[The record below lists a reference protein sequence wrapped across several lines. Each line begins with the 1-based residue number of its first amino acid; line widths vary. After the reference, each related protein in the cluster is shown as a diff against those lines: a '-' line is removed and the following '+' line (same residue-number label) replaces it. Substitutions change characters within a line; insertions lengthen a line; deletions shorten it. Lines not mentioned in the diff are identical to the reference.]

1 MRASAM
7 NVHLRSIVPLFII
20 ACIALLLVAGGVWRI
35 HEKQKQETLAREELM
50 RATSRTEILKA
61 TSHRQQSDA
70 AVPETESALIRRTL
84 DKQIEAWNSGDIDGF
99 MTTYWKSDALT
110 FSSGG
115 STTRGWQ
122 ATLDRYKNKY
132 NSREKMG
139 TLRFGELEIQS
150 LSDNVALVLGTWHL
164 TLKPDNMEGNFSLVM
179 KKFDGRW
186 LIVHDHSSLKK
197 AE

>member
-1 MRASAM
+1 M
-7 NVHLRSIVPLFII
+7 NAYLRSIIPLFII
-20 ACIALLLVAGGVWRI
+20 ACIAFVLVAGGVWRLNQN
-35 HEKQKQETLAREELM
+35 QKQEALDREELM
-50 RATSRTEILKA
+50 RATLRTELLK
-61 TSHRQQSDA
+61 TVSHNRQAQDD
-70 AVPETESALIRRTL
+70 VPETDVSLIRQTL

-99 MTTYWKSDALT
+99 MTTYWKSDSLT

-139 TLRFGELEIQS
+139 TLRFGELEIQT
-150 LSDNVALVLGTWHL
+150 LSDHVALVLGTWHL
-164 TLKPDNMEGNFSLVM
+164 TLKPENMEGNFSLVM
-179 KKFDGRW
+179 KKFDGIW